1 MTPTEALEL
10 SKQFPENRN
19 VPRRIANAMKKT
31 RGDDRKKYEQIV
43 EGLYVDCFSIEDI
56 DLMDKYFDN

>member
-10 SKQFPENRN
+10 SKQFPENRT

-31 RGDDRKKYEQIV
+31 RGDDRKNMNK
-43 EGLYVDCFSIEDI
+43 LLRDCMLTVF
-56 DLMDKYFDN
+56 L